1 MNCLPCYNA
10 AMIFKQKII
19 AKNILSLFAC
29 LFFAKNIKIV
39 RKTLLVIRLDGIGDY
54 TLFRNFLQF
63 LRSSKK
69 YHDYDITL
77 LGDKTWANI
86 SELLDKSYVNRFVW
100 LDRNKFFKDPLY
112 AVKFLHS
119 LSNMSFETI
128 ISPVFT
134 RNLFFT
140 DTFAKIISAEHKIAS
155 YGDFTDITQSQKAVS
170 NKWYNR
176 LIMPTPG
183 IKFEFDRNKEFF
195 EALVQEKSE
204 ITRPFISLPENLPES
219 EISKLLPKPYAV
231 IFVGGTEPFRR
242 WSEANYAQVALH
254 LKQNHSLNI
263 VLCGGPK
270 DLNMDSPLTA
280 NKSLNAI
287 NLTGKTS
294 LIELLYIL
302 KNAEAVISNE
312 TGSVHLACALSDK
325 TKIVTVSNG
334 NNLGRFAP
342 YPALFKNYK
351 AVFHPKVENDFDR
364 LLKRDFTTPCYYDI
378 NEITP
383 ADVINAYETLSR

>member
-1 MNCLPCYNA
+1 
-10 AMIFKQKII
+10 MIFLKKII
-19 AKNILSLFAC
+19 AKNILSFFTRLI
-29 LFFAKNIKIV
+29 FAKKIKIV

-77 LGDKTWANI
+77 LGDKSWANI
-86 SELLDKSYVNRFVW
+86 SELLDKSYVNRFIW
-100 LDRNKFFKDPLY
+100 LDRNKFFKDPFY
-112 AVKFLHS
+112 AVKLLSS

-140 DTFAKIISAEHKIAS
+140 DTFAKIISAENKIAS
-155 YGDFTDITQSQKAVS
+155 YGDFTDITHPQKKLS
-170 NKWYNR
+170 NKWYTQ
-176 LIMPTPG
+176 IISPTPG

-195 EALVQEKSE
+195 EALTQEKSE
-204 ITRPFISLPENLPES
+204 ITKPFINLIENLPES
-219 EISKLLPKPYAV
+219 TISKSLPNDYAV

-242 WSEANYAQVALH
+242 WSEANYTQVALH

-263 VLCGGPK
+263 VLCGGPN
-270 DLNMDSPLTA
+270 DLNTNSPLLV
-280 NKSLNAI
+280 NKNINAI

-302 KNAEAVISNE
+302 KNAKAVISNE

-351 AVFHPKVENDFDR
+351 AVFHPKIDKDFDS
-364 LLKRDFTTPCYYDI
+364 LLKRDFTTPCYYNI

-383 ADVINAYETLSR
+383 DSVINAYETLCRSAQTY